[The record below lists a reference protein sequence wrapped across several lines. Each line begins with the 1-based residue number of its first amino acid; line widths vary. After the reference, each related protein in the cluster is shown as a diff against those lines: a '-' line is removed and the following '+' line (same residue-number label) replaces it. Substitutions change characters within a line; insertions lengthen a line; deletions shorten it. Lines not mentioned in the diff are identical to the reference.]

1 MTAKIAPE
9 QADTLQVAIAK
20 LERAYIDYASV
31 VCLTNE
37 EARILNDAVDSN
49 KLADMKRQVD
59 KLRHSCIQLNNRLL
73 KIGEVLTEAWE

>member
-1 MTAKIAPE
+1 MTDKTAPG

-37 EARILNDAVDSN
+37 EARAMSEAVDGGKLEELQRQN
-49 KLADMKRQVD
+49 KQ
-59 KLRHSCIQLNNRLL
+59 LRHSCIQINNILL
-73 KIGEVLTEAWE
+73 KIGDVLAEAWE